1 MTLKLEDNN
10 TKEVLP
16 LLWRFCT
23 PRSGFPDWGSD
34 KRPGNPQGIWLWGP
48 AGFDY
53 ISSRELRETDT
64 PVLEGTNKI
73 LYPSRPRGEEQRP
86 LATAGHWPKL
96 PASTG
101 GPPGEVWVGKDSP
114 LGRGTERPEGWV
126 LSGQT
131 TTREE
136 VQCQPSADNW
146 IKALLSKAL
155 PTRPRPGPSHQ
166 EAYKSFLASST
177 RGKTNRDE

>member
-16 LLWRFCT
+16 LLWRFWT
-23 PRSGFPDWGSD
+23 PRSGFPDWWSD

-53 ISSRELRETDT
+53 ISSRELRETDI

-101 GPPGEVWVGKDSP
+101 GPPGRCELARTHHWDGALKDPRAGSSQAKLPPGKKCNANHQQIIG
-114 LGRGTERPEGWV
+114 LKLYWARPCPPDQDPV
-126 LSGQT
+126 
-131 TTREE
+131 
-136 VQCQPSADNW
+136 PP
-146 IKALLSKAL
+146 IKKLTKA
-155 PTRPRPGPSHQ
+155 S
-166 EAYKSFLASST
+166 
-177 RGKTNRDE
+177 